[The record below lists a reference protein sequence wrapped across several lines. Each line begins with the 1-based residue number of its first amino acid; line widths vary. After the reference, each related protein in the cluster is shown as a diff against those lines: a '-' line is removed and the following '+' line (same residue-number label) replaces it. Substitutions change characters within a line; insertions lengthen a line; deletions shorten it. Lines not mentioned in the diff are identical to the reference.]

1 MLIQMNKKGKPISQ
15 ENKDIVKD
23 LREIRNAKKNSDILR
38 VQVDV
43 SPKAYLTFFGVLAA
57 IYLVIKL
64 APVFFI
70 LFLSYA
76 IATVLGRLVRKLTRH
91 SWPMWLAILTVY
103 LSSFVVLTAVVVLIV
118 YPVANELSNVSQ
130 INQYFTGQLN
140 ALDNLGA
147 HVFKASWPTIR
158 QSVLKDFKGFE
169 LFTNAGV
176 QTIRNMFKLFSS
188 LVAIVTAL
196 ILSIYIVVD
205 HDTFVDMLLLQI
217 TNDEKRRTV
226 IKLIND
232 VEEKLYLW
240 VRGQGILSTI
250 IGFLVWLLLTILGIP
265 FALPLALLAG
275 LLESVPNLGP
285 VLSAIPAILL
295 AFAVKSPLV
304 ALFTALGFIVIQQIE
319 NNLIVPHIMS
329 DVVGVKPLVVIIGIL
344 VGLQIGGIIGALIAV
359 PVLVLL
365 KLVLEFYKDLQRLKA
380 KNLI

>member
-1 MLIQMNKKGKPISQ
+1 MNKKEKSPSQ

-23 LREIRNAKKNSDILR
+23 FREIRNTKTNSEVLR

-43 SPKAYLTFFGVLAA
+43 SPKAYLTFFGVVAV

-76 IATVLGRLVRKLTRH
+76 IATVLGRLVRKLTNH
-91 SWPMWLAILTVY
+91 SWPLWLAILTVY
-103 LSSFVVLTAVVVLIV
+103 LSSLVVLVAVVVLIV

-130 INQYFTGQLN
+130 VNQYFTGQLN

-147 HVFKASWPTIR
+147 HVFKDSWTTIR

-188 LVAIVTAL
+188 IVAIVTAL

-217 TNDEKRRTV
+217 TNDEKRKTV
-226 IKLIND
+226 IKLISD

-250 IGFLVWLLLTILGIP
+250 IGFLVWVLLTILGIP
-265 FALPLALLAG
+265 FALPLALFAG

-285 VLSAIPAILL
+285 VLSAIPAVLL
-295 AFAVKSPLV
+295 ALAVKSPLV
-304 ALFTALGFIVIQQIE
+304 ALFTVLGFIIIQQIE
-319 NNLIVPHIMS
+319 NNFIVPRIMS

>member
-1 MLIQMNKKGKPISQ
+1 MNKKEKSPSQ

-23 LREIRNAKKNSDILR
+23 FREIRNTKTNSEVLR

-43 SPKAYLTFFGVLAA
+43 SPKAYLTFFGVVAV

-76 IATVLGRLVRKLTRH
+76 IATVLGRLVRKLTNH
-91 SWPMWLAILTVY
+91 SWPLWLAILTVY
-103 LSSFVVLTAVVVLIV
+103 LSSLVVLVAVVVLIV

-130 INQYFTGQLN
+130 VNQYFTGQLN

-147 HVFKASWPTIR
+147 HVFKDSWITIR

-188 LVAIVTAL
+188 IVAIVTAL

-217 TNDEKRRTV
+217 TNDEKRKTV
-226 IKLIND
+226 IKLISD

-250 IGFLVWLLLTILGIP
+250 IGFLVWVLLTILGIP
-265 FALPLALLAG
+265 FALPLALFAG

-285 VLSAIPAILL
+285 VLSAIPAVLL
-295 AFAVKSPLV
+295 ALAVKSPLV
-304 ALFTALGFIVIQQIE
+304 ALFTVLGFIIIQQIE
-319 NNLIVPHIMS
+319 NNFIVPRIMS